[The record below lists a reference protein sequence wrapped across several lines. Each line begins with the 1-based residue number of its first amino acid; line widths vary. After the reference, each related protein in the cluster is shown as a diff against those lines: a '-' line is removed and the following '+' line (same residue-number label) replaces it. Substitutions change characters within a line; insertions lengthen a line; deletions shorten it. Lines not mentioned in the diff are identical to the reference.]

1 MGQAKQVL
9 IANLKSV
16 VSNYLDAGV
25 CKFLFAWSIR
35 NKQDLETL
43 KSVTPFPLKV
53 VGLTAPLEV
62 IKERLSKDVTTGRHE
77 DLDNTERWLLEGLDS
92 SIFNAEI
99 ANNRPILEVANEILT
114 LLDWNN
120 ERRT

>member
-9 IANLKSV
+9 IANLKSF
-16 VSNYLDAGV
+16 VSNYLDAGIS
-25 CKFLFAWSIR
+25 KFLFAWSIR
-35 NKQDLETL
+35 SKQDLETL

-77 DLDNTERWLLEGLDS
+77 DLDNTERWLLELLVRFESNSAHLIEPILNFTRRVDS
-92 SIFNAEI
+92 SV
-99 ANNRPILEVANEILT
+99 RL
-114 LLDWNN
+114 
-120 ERRT
+120 